1 MSKKVL
7 VLCQRKK
14 GIIHY
19 NDKKVEDEVVPEI
32 NSIVEKLIKTKKY
45 TIEYLSSGDYEG
57 EIDIEGWLEYNE
69 ILTLKNE
76 NDDEITAEDFI
87 EKNKKSYNLII
98 LNTCPFKFMNYT
110 IINELLS
117 DDGLLVYSIFPLD
130 LVTMEKDHP
139 LIKSIVRNKRANR
152 LFILDKIRDDSVFI
166 YKKKRIP
173 GGTKKTRNLKKR
185 ARRIKNKSIKNKSI
199 KNKSIKNKK

>member
-19 NDKKVEDEVVPEI
+19 NDKKVEEEVVPEI
-32 NSIVEKLIKTKKY
+32 NSIVERLIKTQNY
-45 TIEYLSSGDYEG
+45 TIEYLSSGDHEG
-57 EIDIEGWLEYNE
+57 ELDIEGWLEYNE
-69 ILTLKNE
+69 KLTLKNE
-76 NDDEITAEDFI
+76 NDYKITTEDFI
-87 EKNKKSYNLII
+87 KKNKKSYNLII
-98 LNTCPFKFMNYT
+98 LHTCPFKFMNYT

-117 DDGLLVYSIFPLD
+117 DDGLLVYSIFPLN

-139 LIKSIVRNKRANR
+139 LIKSIVDNKRANR
-152 LFILDKIRDDSVFI
+152 LFILDNISDDNVFI
-166 YKKKRIP
+166 YKKKVS
-173 GGTKKTRNLKKR
+173 GGTKKTRNYKKR

-199 KNKSIKNKK
+199 KNKK

>member
-14 GIIHY
+14 SN
-19 NDKKVEDEVVPEI
+19 NDKKVEDEVVPKI
-32 NSIVEKLIKTKKY
+32 NSIVERLLKTKKY

-57 EIDIEGWLEYNE
+57 EIDIKGWLEYNE
-69 ILTLKNE
+69 KLTLKNE
-76 NDDEITAEDFI
+76 NNDEITTEDFI
-87 EKNKKSYNLII
+87 ENNKKSYNLII

-130 LVTMEKDHP
+130 LVTMKKNHP
-139 LIKSIVRNKRANR
+139 LIKSIVDNESANE
-152 LFILDKIRDDSVFI
+152 LFILDNISDGVDGVDGVFI
-166 YKKKRIP
+166 YKKKVS
-173 GGTKKTRNLKKR
+173 GGTKKTRNYKKR
-185 ARRIKNKSIKNKSI
+185 ARRIKNKSIKNK
-199 KNKSIKNKK
+199 K

>member
-19 NDKKVEDEVVPEI
+19 NDKKVEEEVVPEI

-45 TIEYLSSGDYEG
+45 TIEYLSSGDDEG
-57 EIDIEGWLEYNE
+57 ELDIKGLLEYNE

-76 NDDEITAEDFI
+76 NDDEITTEEFI
-87 EKNKKSYNLII
+87 KNNKKSYNLII
-98 LNTCPFKFMNYT
+98 LNTCPFKYMNYI

-130 LVTMEKDHP
+130 LVTIKKNHP
-139 LIKSIVRNKRANR
+139 LIKSIVYNKSANK
-152 LFILDKIRDDSVFI
+152 LFILDKISDGVFI
-166 YKKKRIP
+166 YKKKVS
-173 GGTKKTRNLKKR
+173 GGTKKTRNYKKR
-185 ARRIKNKSIKNKSI
+185 ARRIKNKSIKNK
-199 KNKSIKNKK
+199 K

>member
-19 NDKKVEDEVVPEI
+19 NDKKVEDEVVPKI

-45 TIEYLSSGDYEG
+45 TIEYLSSGNHEG
-57 EIDIEGWLEYNE
+57 ELDIEGLLEYNE
-69 ILTLKNE
+69 KLTLKNE
-76 NDDEITAEDFI
+76 NDYKITTKDFI
-87 EKNKKSYNLII
+87 KNNEKSYNLII
-98 LNTCPFKFMNYT
+98 LNTCPFKSMNYT

-130 LVTMEKDHP
+130 FVTIENDHP
-139 LIKSIVRNKRANR
+139 LIKSIVDNESANK
-152 LFILDKIRDDSVFI
+152 LFILDKISDGVFI
-166 YKKKRIP
+166 YKKKVS
-173 GGTKKTRNLKKR
+173 GGTKKTRNYKKR
-185 ARRIKNKSIKNKSI
+185 ARRIKNKSIKNK
-199 KNKSIKNKK
+199 K

>member
-32 NSIVEKLIKTKKY
+32 NSIIEKLIKTKKY
-45 TIEYLSSGDYEG
+45 TIEYLSSGNHEG
-57 EIDIEGWLEYNE
+57 ELDIEGLLEYNE
-69 ILTLKNE
+69 KLTLKNE

-130 LVTMEKDHP
+130 LVTMKKNHP
-139 LIKSIVRNKRANR
+139 LIKSIVDNESANK
-152 LFILDKIRDDSVFI
+152 LFILDKIRDKSVFI

-173 GGTKKTRNLKKR
+173 GGTKKTRNCKKR
-185 ARRIKNKSIKNKSI
+185 ARRIKNKSIKNK
-199 KNKSIKNKK
+199 K

>member
-19 NDKKVEDEVVPEI
+19 NDKKVEEEVVPESA
-32 NSIVEKLIKTKKY
+32 NS
-45 TIEYLSSGDYEG
+45 
-57 EIDIEGWLEYNE
+57 
-69 ILTLKNE
+69 
-76 NDDEITAEDFI
+76 
-87 EKNKKSYNLII
+87 
-98 LNTCPFKFMNYT
+98 
-110 IINELLS
+110 
-117 DDGLLVYSIFPLD
+117 
-130 LVTMEKDHP
+130 
-139 LIKSIVRNKRANR
+139 

-166 YKKKRIP
+166 YKKKRIH

-199 KNKSIKNKK
+199 KNKK

>member
-14 GIIHY
+14 GIIDY
-19 NDKKVEDEVVPEI
+19 DNKKVEDKVVPEI
-32 NSIVEKLIKTKKY
+32 NSIVERLIKTKIY
-45 TIEYLSSGDYEG
+45 TIEYLSSGDHKG
-57 EIDIEGWLEYNE
+57 ELDIEGLLEYNTK
-69 ILTLKNE
+69 LTLKNE
-76 NDDEITAEDFI
+76 NNYKITTEDFI
-87 EKNKKSYNLII
+87 EKNKKSYKLII
-98 LNTCPFKFMNYT
+98 LNTCPFNIMNYT

-130 LVTMEKDHP
+130 FVTMENNIS
-139 LIKSIVRNKRANR
+139 LIKSIVYNESANK
-152 LFILDKIRDDSVFI
+152 LFIFDKISDGVFI

-173 GGTKKTRNLKKR
+173 GGTKKTRNCKKR
-185 ARRIKNKSIKNKSI
+185 ARRNH

>member
-14 GIIHY
+14 SN
-19 NDKKVEDEVVPEI
+19 NDKKVEDEVVPKI
-32 NSIVEKLIKTKKY
+32 NSIVERLLKTKKY

-57 EIDIEGWLEYNE
+57 EIDIKGWLEYNE
-69 ILTLKNE
+69 KLTLKNE
-76 NDDEITAEDFI
+76 NNDEITTEDFI
-87 EKNKKSYNLII
+87 ENNKKSYNLII

-130 LVTMEKDHP
+130 LVTMKKNHP
-139 LIKSIVRNKRANR
+139 LIKSIVDNESANE

-166 YKKKRIP
+166 YKKKRIS
-173 GGTKKTRNLKKR
+173 GGTKKTRNYKKR
-185 ARRIKNKSIKNKSI
+185 ARRIKNKSIKNK
-199 KNKSIKNKK
+199 K